1 MKRILVTGG
10 HIVEQF
16 QDKCTLIR
24 VLDNFRTG
32 VTVKSY
38 VEALKAGK

>member
-1 MKRILVTGG
+1 MKRILVTGS

-16 QDKCTLIR
+16 QDKCAIR
-24 VLDNFRTG
+24 GLE

>member
-10 HIVEQF
+10 HIVEQI
-16 QDKCTLIR
+16 QGKCAIR
-24 VLDNFRTG
+24 VLE

>member
-10 HIVEQF
+10 FIGSHI
-16 QDKCTLIR
+16 
-24 VLDNFRTG
+24 FRRG
-32 VTVKSY
+32 LEVTVMSY